1 MFEQQSLNIQA
12 IVDLLSRRKPEL
24 LCQLKEK
31 YPSHK
36 GLLSPGKMLGT
47 ETVPQDK
54 LLIDLAVN
62 TVRNARQECTDTYK
76 LVVKQLRT
84 SARLRLGAAIIS
96 SASSCG
102 VIAALM
108 QESHEIALITGAL
121 ALMSSIFALIAQY
134 KEEYAGG
141 QNSLREMRER
151 VAQCVADSA
160 EVEGEIGLIIA
171 TGDSE
176 GIELQ
181 IRKLNTVIAS
191 TRQIQIAI
199 T

>member
-1 MFEQQSLNIQA
+1 
-12 IVDLLSRRKPEL
+12 
-24 LCQLKEK
+24 
-31 YPSHK
+31 
-36 GLLSPGKMLGT
+36 
-47 ETVPQDK
+47 
-54 LLIDLAVN
+54 
-62 TVRNARQECTDTYK
+62 
-76 LVVKQLRT
+76 
-84 SARLRLGAAIIS
+84 
-96 SASSCG
+96 
-102 VIAALM
+102 M
-108 QESHEIALITGAL
+108 QESPGIALVTGVL

-141 QNSLREMRER
+141 KNSLREMRDR

-181 IRKLNTVIAS
+181 IRKLNSVIAS